1 MHGNPSILLRAALIV
16 AILMSSGCHS
26 DPKNEA
32 LQTQVGWRPVETWSG
47 HGDTQTESFDIQ
59 STQWR
64 VKWTTKNENPPGMG
78 TFKVTAHSA
87 ISGRP
92 IALVVEHKGVGS
104 GIGYVDQDPRLYD
117 LVIESRGIDWSVS
130 VEEGVIGTE

>member
-1 MHGNPSILLRAALIV
+1 MFRNPLTALRTVLFVAALV
-16 AILMSSGCHS
+16 SSGCHS
-26 DPKNEA
+26 DPKAEA
-32 LQTQVGWRPVETWSG
+32 TQTLVGWRPIESWTG
-47 HGDTQTESFDIQ
+47 QGDTQTESFDIQ

-64 VKWTTKNENPPGMG
+64 VKWATKNEKLPGKG

-92 IALVVEHKGVGS
+92 IALVVEHEGVGS

-117 LVIESRGIDWSVS
+117 LVIESRGVDWSVS